1 MCHAKVALKLI
12 LMSESFCIGR
22 NVMQVIPSTC
32 NYEAVKFGGCEGPN
46 GWHSNSVT
54 NITQM

>member
-1 MCHAKVALKLI
+1 
-12 LMSESFCIGR
+12 MSESFCIDR